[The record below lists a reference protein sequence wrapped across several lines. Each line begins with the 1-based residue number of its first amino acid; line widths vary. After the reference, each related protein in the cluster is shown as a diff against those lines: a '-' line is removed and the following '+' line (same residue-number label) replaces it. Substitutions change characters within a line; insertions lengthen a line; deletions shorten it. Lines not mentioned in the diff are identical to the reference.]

1 MLTIIH
7 QLKSFI
13 QLYHWKMWFII
24 LSLCSVSV
32 YSYYFTPLRNFLDNL
47 RGFNEFSSF
56 FITYF
61 VHYFF
66 AFILIFFVFKKE
78 KIQQT
83 KLFLTIII
91 LGFLIFSFRATVY
104 IHGNLIET
112 FSDEGQN
119 RINKFVFNDIFRLL
133 YLTIPVAVI
142 WYFNDRKNQPLYGFS
157 SKHHQTSLY
166 WYLLLCMLPLLVFAG
181 TQKEFTDYYPR
192 FNVLKDMNPPSWKLM
207 MYELCYGLDFF
218 SIELFFRGFLIL
230 GMVKYIGIH
239 SILPMAVFYMSIHFG
254 KPMGETI
261 SSFFGGIILG
271 VISYHS
277 KSIYGGIMVHAGI
290 AWLMELSGYIGNLF
304 K

>member
-1 MLTIIH
+1 MITILQQI
-7 QLKSFI
+7 KSFI
-13 QLYHWKMWFII
+13 QLYHWRMWLIVICFCT
-24 LSLCSVSV
+24 LSV
-32 YSYYFTPLRNFLDNL
+32 YSYYFTPLRLFLDNL
-47 RGFNEFSSF
+47 RDTKEFTSY

-61 VHYFF
+61 IHYFF
-66 AFILIFFVFKKE
+66 VFTLIFFIYKKE
-78 KIQQT
+78 KIQQLSSF
-83 KLFLTIII
+83 LFIIF
-91 LGFLIFSFRATVY
+91 LGLLIFAFRATVY
-104 IHGNLIET
+104 AHGNFIEAL
-112 FSDEGQN
+112 SDEGQI

-133 YLTIPVAVI
+133 YLTLPVAVI

-157 SKHHQTSLY
+157 TKYHQTSLY
-166 WYLLLCMLPLLVFAG
+166 WYLLLCMIPLLVFAG
-181 TQKEFTDYYPR
+181 TQQEFIDYYPR
-192 FNVLKDMNPPSWKLM
+192 FNVLKDMNPPAWKLL

-230 GMVKYIGIH
+230 GLFKYIGIH

-290 AWLMELSGYIGNLF
+290 AWLMELSGYIGNLL